1 MTLVSVAFTTLSTLL
16 ADPGADFAASAE
28 TLASIVSERAA
39 IARTYPAQAAPHLSA
54 DDALATGLISL
65 AGQAMTLSLRM
76 EEANGPEDLRC
87 IYRGMAQDASHH
99 LDRLSQAELRADR
112 LAVYADIEYLL
123 EHAQE
128 IGPLA
133 DQDEI
138 APFTGVPPDCPRGPL
153 P

>member
-28 TLASIVSERAA
+28 TLAVIVNARAT
-39 IARTYPAQAAPHLSA
+39 IARTYPAQAAPYLSA
-54 DDALATGLISL
+54 NDTLATGLSSL
-65 AGQAMTLSLRM
+65 SGQAMALSLRM
-76 EEANGPEDLRC
+76 EETNGPEDLRC
-87 IYRGMAQDASHH
+87 IYRGMAQDALLHI
-99 LDRLSQAELRADR
+99 DRLAKAELRADR
-112 LAVYADIEYLL
+112 LAVYADIGYLL
-123 EHAQE
+123 QHAQE